1 MNYQL
6 ADGPGFV
13 NDEGELRPGVNLFAW
28 RDLLKRTAVLQH
40 ELGLK
45 STMIWTHMTNVR
57 KYKVGVLAGE
67 IDLLRLL

>member
-6 ADGPGFV
+6 ADGPGYV

-57 KYKVGVLAGE
+57 DSWRCGRRSRFALTVVN
-67 IDLLRLL
+67 